1 MGLCLFPGDG
11 DITSPDVSWSYSGFK
26 AFRRRLAQAEGFT
39 LPDMWGFGG
48 DRQWGEISS
57 TLEPLLDHP
66 DDSGDLS
73 AADCARVLPRLA
85 EIITEW
91 EAEEGDPTLVRHIE
105 DARQLVIVLKICV
118 DTNVEL
124 LCG

>member
-11 DITSPDVSWSYSGFK
+11 DLTSPDVSWSCSGFS
-26 AFRRRLAQAEGFT
+26 AFRQRLAQAEGFT
-39 LPDMWGFGG
+39 LLDMWGFGG
-48 DRQWGEISS
+48 DWQWSEISS

-66 DDSGDLS
+66 DDAGDLS
-73 AADCARVLPRLA
+73 ADDCARVLPRLA

-91 EAEEGDPTLVRHIE
+91 ETDADDPTLARHIE

-118 DTNVEL
+118 DANVEL
-124 LCG
+124 LFG

>member
-1 MGLCLFPGDG
+1 
-11 DITSPDVSWSYSGFK
+11 
-26 AFRRRLAQAEGFT
+26 
-39 LPDMWGFGG
+39 MWGFGG
-48 DRQWGEISS
+48 DRQWSEISS

-91 EAEEGDPTLVRHIE
+91 ETVEGDPAVSRHIE
-105 DARQLVIVLKICV
+105 DARQLVIVLNICV
-118 DTNVEL
+118 DSNVEL
-124 LCG
+124 LFG

>member
-1 MGLCLFPGDG
+1 PGDG
-11 DITSPDVSWSYSGFK
+11 DLTSPDISWSYSGFS
-26 AFRRRLAQAEGFT
+26 AFRQRLAQAEGFT

-48 DRQWGEISS
+48 DRRWSEISS

-66 DDSGDLS
+66 DDAGDLS

-91 EAEEGDPTLVRHIE
+91 EAEGGDPTLLRHIE
-105 DARQLVIVLKICV
+105 DARQLVIVLKVCV
-118 DTNVEL
+118 DSDVEL
-124 LCG
+124 LFG

>member
-11 DITSPDVSWSYSGFK
+11 DLTSPDVRWSYSGFK

-48 DRQWGEISS
+48 DRQWSEISS
-57 TLEPLLDHP
+57 KLEPLLDHP
-66 DDSGDLS
+66 DDAGELS
-73 AADCARVLPRLA
+73 AADCAKVLPRLT

-91 EAEEGDPTLVRHIE
+91 EAAEGDPTLAGHIE
-105 DARQLVIVLKICV
+105 DARQLVIVLKTCV
-118 DTNVEL
+118 DSNVEL
-124 LCG
+124 LFG